1 MVSRNRLDLTEE
13 NGARG
18 QSEYANFGEFQESQ
32 VICKYGIIRTE
43 PKFRSRC

>member
-18 QSEYANFGEFQESQ
+18 HANFGEFQESQ